1 MGSFLSYFKLKRYYF
16 NFSDQPLRY
25 KRAVDQEF
33 LKNKL
38 LDIQNAF
45 EDVNTLT
52 FQDWSS
58 NFGDNIYHGFEKI
71 NKTYHQIKKDKE

>member
-1 MGSFLSYFKLKRYYF
+1 MIDNSI
-16 NFSDQPLRY
+16 FSDQPLRY

-45 EDVNTLT
+45 KEVNTLT

>member
-1 MGSFLSYFKLKRYYF
+1 MFWNIKNLTNFVI
-16 NFSDQPLRY
+16 FSDPPSRY

-38 LDIQNAF
+38 SDIQTAF
-45 EDVNTLT
+45 EDINSLSIA
-52 FQDWSS
+52 DWSS

-71 NKTYHQIKKDKE
+71 NKTYLQIKKDKQ

>member
-1 MGSFLSYFKLKRYYF
+1 MIDNSI
-16 NFSDQPLRY
+16 FSDQPLRY

-38 LDIQNAF
+38 LDFKNAF
-45 EDVNTLT
+45 EDVKTLT
-52 FQDWSS
+52 LQDWSS

>member
-1 MGSFLSYFKLKRYYF
+1 MRYDLNFL
-16 NFSDQPLRY
+16 DQPLRY
-25 KRAVDQEF
+25 KRAVEQEF

-38 LDIQNAF
+38 LDIQNTF

-52 FQDWSS
+52 LQDWSS

-71 NKTYHQIKKDKE
+71 NKTYHQIKKAKK

>member
-1 MGSFLSYFKLKRYYF
+1 MRIDLNFL
-16 NFSDQPLRY
+16 DQPLRN

>member
-1 MGSFLSYFKLKRYYF
+1 MMIYDLI
-16 NFSDQPLRY
+16 FSDQPLRY

-38 LDIQNAF
+38 SDIQNAF
-45 EDVNTLT
+45 ENVNTLT